1 LSLLGTWGGQSASE
15 RWIPPNAEGTGSTLF
30 QVIMSIY
37 SMVFSED
44 PWFNEPGRERSID
57 KAEANV
63 TANDYNKQ
71 IQDAT
76 IKYAIIN
83 QLKYPEEGFEDVIK
97 AHFELKKDKISAYLL
112 SLDKKVEDVIFN
124 GLLL

>member
-1 LSLLGTWGGQSASE
+1 
-15 RWIPPNAEGTGSTLF
+15 
-30 QVIMSIY
+30 
-37 SMVFSED
+37 MVFSED
-44 PWFNEPGRERSID
+44 PWFNEPGRERNID